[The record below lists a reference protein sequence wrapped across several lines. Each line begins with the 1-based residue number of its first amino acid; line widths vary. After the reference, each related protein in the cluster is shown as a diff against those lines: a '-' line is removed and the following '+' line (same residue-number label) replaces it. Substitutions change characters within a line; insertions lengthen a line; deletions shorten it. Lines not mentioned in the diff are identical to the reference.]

1 MAGKD
6 KHPPLS
12 PKRFSTNK
20 RLTVGEKNAGI
31 GAKFEKP
38 APTRKQAAIAKA
50 VSATQ
55 SPAAKRNDKFLG
67 KVSSELSRQ
76 KKTGVISDPN
86 LLYNLDRAKKA
97 KVKRTM
103 T

>member
-6 KHPPLS
+6 KHPPLN

-20 RLTVGEKNAGI
+20 RLKVGENNAGI

-38 APTRKQAAIAKA
+38 VPTAKQQKTAAALAVAQRNAEKKERLRAKIATEIK
-50 VSATQ
+50 Q
-55 SPAAKRNDKFLG
+55 NK
-67 KVSSELSRQ
+67 
-76 KKTGVISDPN
+76 GVISAEGAN
-86 LLYNLDRAKKA
+86 RISYM
-97 KVKRTM
+97 KRKYPGGGM